1 MPLYF
6 CQPPTGYEEAAD
18 AWVSSGALVAR
29 MNFALELGD
38 NRLRGVS
45 MAGSSGADASALR
58 TRIVEDVLAG
68 DVSAATRGTI
78 ASAVSPAQVVALA
91 IGSPE
96 FQRQ

>member
-6 CQPPTGYEEAAD
+6 CQPPTGYDEAAET
-18 AWVSSGALVAR
+18 WVSSGALVAR
-29 MNFALELGD
+29 MNFAIELGA

-45 MAGSSGADASALR
+45 MTRGTAGDLDGLR
-58 TRIVEDVLAG
+58 RRIVDDILGG
-68 DVSAATRGTI
+68 DVSAATRSTI
-78 ASAVSPAQVVALA
+78 TRATTPDQVVALA